1 MTLNSEMSW
10 RFSSS
15 KTTCFTLIEGTLSV
29 VKDLPD
35 DSKTTCFTL
44 INYISSKL

>member
-10 RFSSS
+10 HFSSS

-29 VKDLPD
+29 IKGVPD
-35 DSKTTCFTL
+35 DSKTTCFTFVTH
-44 INYISSKL
+44 ISS